1 MCRVAPIKA
10 IIKEFIYP
18 QRRKET
24 RGEAIELI
32 ASQCLTRLLHPV
44 IPTGFTPS
52 CFCTQGIVIIDCFA
66 RAHLSVLLFI
76 LRCISDTTLSEQKQ
90 EHDITAQRFSPRE
103 QMGRSSL
110 FIRQGTARIVS
121 HLTFVARINC

>member
-1 MCRVAPIKA
+1 MCRVAQIKA

-44 IPTGFTPS
+44 IPTGLTPS